1 MTPVFS
7 SRPSSVLFAT
17 AAFAALSHAGMAAE
31 SPREGVVSEVLI
43 TGTLASRDV
52 LGDLAGISATQISA
66 QALSERQ
73 VRVVSDVLR
82 DVPGIA
88 VTREGTLGGLTQIR
102 IRGSEGN
109 HALVLIDGIEAGDPF
124 QGEFDFASLIA
135 DDAARVEVLRGQ
147 QSALYGS
154 DAIGGVVHYITLTG
168 AEAPGIRMRVE
179 GGSFGTYAGA
189 IRAAGV
195 LGKFDY
201 ALNGSLLQSDGTV
214 VARNGHDEVGAR
226 NAAASAKLI
235 FTPAPNIRLTA
246 IGRYSSLDADVAP
259 QDFDFPP
266 NPATYGHAIDGDN
279 TTELVSRYGLVKAE
293 VDLLEGDWTHAVTL
307 QGVDARRTNATFGAP
322 TFITDGTRQKISYAT
337 SYFLSGAMAEHAI
350 TFAAD
355 HERETFRNVPFG
367 PPAPLNEERSLTTTG
382 FVAEYNLNFDSRLGI
397 GAAYR
402 HDWNSRFT
410 DSDTFRVHAGYR
422 LETGTRLHAAYG
434 TGFKAPTNF
443 ELFGFDPTS
452 FIGNPGLKPET
463 SRGWEAGLAHD
474 FSQGISLGLTYFDS
488 RLKNE
493 IYTEFLPGF
502 VSTPANRTTDSSQ
515 RGIELFA
522 SAALGSGFQI
532 DAAYTWLD
540 AEENGTREIR
550 RPAHSGSLNLSW
562 RSMDARLGAFLSL
575 RYTGE
580 QHDSNFTLA
589 GTDPATLADV
599 LLVNAGA
606 EWKWFDHLEIYTRVE
621 NLFDADYEEVYTFRA
636 PGRGFFVGLRGN
648 V

>member
-1 MTPVFS
+1 MKPVFLS
-7 SRPSSVLFAT
+7 PPSSVLFAS
-17 AAFAALSHAGMAAE
+17 AAFAALVPAAMAAE
-31 SPREGVVSEVLI
+31 GARALPVGEVLI
-43 TGTLASRDV
+43 TGTLASRNL
-52 LGDLAGISATQISA
+52 LGDLAGISATEISA
-66 QALSERQ
+66 EALSERQ

-135 DDAARVEVLRGQ
+135 DDAARVEVLKGQ

-168 AEAPGIRMRVE
+168 AEAPAIRMRVE

-189 IRAAGV
+189 IRAAGIA
-195 LGKFDY
+195 GDFDY

-214 VARNGHDEVGAR
+214 VARNGNDRVGAR
-226 NAAASAKLI
+226 NASASAKLI
-235 FTPAPNIRLTA
+235 FTPAANIRFTA
-246 IGRYSSLDADVAP
+246 VGRYSTLDADVAP

-266 NPATYGHAIDGDN
+266 DPDTYGFAIDGDN
-279 TTELVSRYGLVKAE
+279 TTELVSRYGLAKAQA
-293 VDLLEGDWTHAVTL
+293 DLLEGNWTHAFTL
-307 QGVDARRTNATFGAP
+307 QGVDARRTNETAGAP

-337 SYFLSGAMAEHAI
+337 SYFLSSAMAEHAL
-350 TFAAD
+350 TLAAD
-355 HERETFRNVPFG
+355 HERETFRNVPVG
-367 PPAPLNEERSLTTTG
+367 PPAPLNEERRLTTTG
-382 FVAEYNLNFDSRLGI
+382 LVAEYNMNFDQRFGA

-402 HDWNSRFT
+402 HDWNSRFE
-410 DSDTFRVHAGYR
+410 DSDTFRLHAGYR
-422 LETGTRLHAAYG
+422 LHTGTRLHAAYG

-452 FIGNPGLKPET
+452 FIGNPDLKPET
-463 SRGWEAGLAHD
+463 SRGWEAGAAHD
-474 FSQGISLGLTYFDS
+474 FAGRISLGITYFDS
-488 RLKNE
+488 RLENE
-493 IYTEFLPGF
+493 IHTEFLPGF
-502 VSTPANRTTDSSQ
+502 LSMPANRTTESVQ
-515 RGIELFA
+515 RGIEFFA
-522 SAALGSGFQI
+522 SARLGSGFQI

-540 AEENGTREIR
+540 AQENGTREIR
-550 RPAHSGSLNLSW
+550 RPPHSGSLNLSW
-562 RSMDARLGAFLSL
+562 RSMDERLGAFLSL

-580 QHDSNFTLA
+580 QRDSNFTLI
-589 GTDPATLADV
+589 GTDPATLPDFV
-599 LLVNAGA
+599 LVNAGV
-606 EWKWFDHLEIYTRVE
+606 EWNGSDRLRIYARVE

-636 PGRGFFVGLRGN
+636 PGRGLFVGVRGN